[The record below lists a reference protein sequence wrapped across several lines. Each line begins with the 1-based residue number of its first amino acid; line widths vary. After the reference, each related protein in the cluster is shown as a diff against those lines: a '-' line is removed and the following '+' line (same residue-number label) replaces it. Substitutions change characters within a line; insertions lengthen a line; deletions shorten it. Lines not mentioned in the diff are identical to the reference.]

1 MLRPQKKEQYALRAI
16 FELAKH
22 EGKGP
27 TKISEIAEA
36 QSIPGS
42 GLIDSKRGF
51 YGGYYLIQPP
61 HKITV
66 GDILRF
72 LQGPED
78 PADCS
83 ACISKTNCP
92 FNNHCAFASM
102 WQEVKDAIFNIYD
115 QTTMQ
120 DLLDLQR
127 AGIFVTI
134 TILSIFI
141 MGLGVRKVPPSSDE
155 AARVRA
161 DIITID
167 YLKTFGKLERPAVI
181 FLHDKHTAALEKKN
195 KDCQTCHLS
204 ENNRLIPKFKR
215 LKDTDKTEVMD
226 IFHTQCIACHRE
238 TAANKE
244 KSGPVSCGDCHKDEI
259 TVSSSRCI
267 RKNAK
272 HVITNITNKPKSF
285 FTPKERKVPA
295 VIVTEKPPRR
305 KKFPCGLPL
314 IWPALTAIGKRWKK
328 IKAQGR

>member
-36 QSIPGS
+36 QSIPLRFLEVILSQLKGS

-120 DLLDLQR
+120 DLLD
-127 AGIFVTI
+127 IEY
-134 TILSIFI
+134 S
-141 MGLGVRKVPPSSDE
+141 
-155 AARVRA
+155 
-161 DIITID
+161 
-167 YLKTFGKLERPAVI
+167 
-181 FLHDKHTAALEKKN
+181 
-195 KDCQTCHLS
+195 
-204 ENNRLIPKFKR
+204 
-215 LKDTDKTEVMD
+215 
-226 IFHTQCIACHRE
+226 
-238 TAANKE
+238 
-244 KSGPVSCGDCHKDEI
+244 
-259 TVSSSRCI
+259 
-267 RKNAK
+267 
-272 HVITNITNKPKSF
+272 
-285 FTPKERKVPA
+285 
-295 VIVTEKPPRR
+295 
-305 KKFPCGLPL
+305 
-314 IWPALTAIGKRWKK
+314 
-328 IKAQGR
+328 